1 MNMGVKS
8 ATKKRHEY
16 LIALSLSNPEVVPRR
31 LACPV
36 EINKNIIVLSNN
48 APTKAQRL
56 SFLVNSSL
64 GGITSFGDNVS
75 VVPTSSSVDSLNQS
89 ENTENQNSAIY
100 QNAIALNGC
109 GNPRPSI
116 KPLRNKF

>member
-1 MNMGVKS
+1 MSMKS
-8 ATKKRHEY
+8 ATIKRHEY

-36 EINKNIIVLSNN
+36 EINKGLIVLSNN
-48 APTKAQRL
+48 APTKAERL
-56 SFLVNSSL
+56 SVLVRSSL
-64 GGITSFGDNVS
+64 GGRISFGDNYVS
-75 VVPTSSSVDSLNQS
+75 VVPTSSVDSVNQS
-89 ENTENQNSAIY
+89 ENTEKQNNAIY
-100 QNAIALNGC
+100 QNSIALNGC